1 MWKPG
6 PVICY
11 LTHNSLYLLR
21 NTDNQDNMYE
31 IEHEN
36 DMNKFI
42 ILYTIQK
49 NNLER
54 YNKYFIYMLKIND
67 QDAIQ

>member
-1 MWKPG
+1 
-6 PVICY
+6 
-11 LTHNSLYLLR
+11 
-21 NTDNQDNMYE
+21 MYE